1 MAEVTV
7 KLGTKLSEQEQQ
19 NVDRTKAVWLT
30 AQPPPGAD
38 VVGQDY
44 SCHYVICPYCGCI
57 GCAAQSEPWHVG
69 ICHCCGRITHVW

>member
-30 AQPPPGAD
+30 AQPPGAG
-38 VVGQDY
+38 VVGQDF
-44 SCHYVICPYCGCI
+44 CCQYVICPYCGCI
-57 GCAAQSEPWHVG
+57 GCAAQGYSAT
-69 ICHCCGRITHVW
+69 ICHCCGRVTRA